1 LIFLISSINIQIHPT
16 CHIYSKSPKKKKK
29 VEEYERQ
36 REAHEELFQKDDSN
50 DEQTEQSVLKLALTN
65 FPQLAKT
72 KRKGPCSFYRK
83 AKIRKL
89 FEYYFVDHLTVKE
102 ASTVLG
108 IKTCTS
114 YCYIRRLK
122 AMKLPDMFS
131 KRAGLSRD
139 QHLKGLTTQM
149 AALNFY

>member
-1 LIFLISSINIQIHPT
+1 MSYTFKV
-16 CHIYSKSPKKKKK
+16 SKKRF
-29 VEEYERQ
+29 EEYKRQ
-36 REAHEELFQKDDSN
+36 REALEELFQEDNSN
-50 DEQTEQSVLKLALTN
+50 DEQTEQSVLKLALKN

-72 KRKGPCSFYRK
+72 KRKGPYSFYEK

-108 IKTCTS
+108 IKTRTAYS
-114 YCYIRRLK
+114 YIRRLK
-122 AMKLPDMFS
+122 AMKLPDIFS

-139 QHLKGLTTQM
+139 QQLKGLTTQM